1 MENFKANRA
10 LALAKRDYGTGP
22 DKLLSMNN
30 TEDGSSLMN
39 NNRQPNNNNRRRGRG
54 NNNSSGG
61 NRPQGNNTN
70 RNGFDYQNRI
80 DNRARGNASQM
91 LEKYKK
97 LAADA
102 QHNDDRV
109 NAEYYLQFAD
119 HYFRVLADFKSRQ
132 EERQEER
139 RPQQRDE
146 AREERYNSRDE
157 NIEETG
163 DDQET
168 AEATDS
174 APEETSNRPQE
185 ARSPRQPRKER
196 TPRPPRRHHSED
208 AADETQAGLDLSVL
222 PPSISI
228 MPDDSEGE
236 DAPKPARKPRA
247 RRAKPASE
255 ETVATA
261 AE

>member
-1 MENFKANRA
+1 
-10 LALAKRDYGTGP
+10 
-22 DKLLSMNN
+22 
-30 TEDGSSLMN
+30 MN

-61 NRPQGNNTN
+61 NRPQGNNNN

-139 RPQQRDE
+139 RPGQRDE
-146 AREERYNSRDE
+146 TREERYNNRDE
-157 NIEETG
+157 TEENG
-163 DDQET
+163 DEQET
-168 AEATDS
+168 AGASDS
-174 APEETSNRPQE
+174 VSEETENRAQE
-185 ARSPRQPRKER
+185 SRPPRGPRKER
-196 TPRPPRRHHSED
+196 TPRPQRRHHSED
-208 AADETQAGLDLSVL
+208 AADEAQAGLDLSVL

-228 MPDDSEGE
+228 MPDDGESEE
-236 DAPKPARKPRA
+236 SAKPARKPRA
-247 RRAKPASE
+247 RRVKPASE
-255 ETVATA
+255 ESIATA